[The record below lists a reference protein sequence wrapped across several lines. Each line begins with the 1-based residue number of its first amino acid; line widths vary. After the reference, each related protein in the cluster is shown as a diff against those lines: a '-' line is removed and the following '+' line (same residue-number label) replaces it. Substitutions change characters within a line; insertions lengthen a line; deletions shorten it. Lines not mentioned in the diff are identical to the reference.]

1 MGDMKD
7 HIHDKVV
14 NFSYDHISFSIQNN
28 FRMNFSSTNI
38 LIYKLHVIRCS
49 NCKRICR
56 VKQYSNLL
64 HPRPLCYIPML
75 K

>member
-28 FRMNFSSTNI
+28 FRMNFSSTNFNIQTACDTLLKLQAHLSCETI
-38 LIYKLHVIRCS
+38 LKPSPPAALML
-49 NCKRICR
+49 
-56 VKQYSNLL
+56 YSDA
-64 HPRPLCYIPML
+64 
-75 K
+75 